1 GQSIRVTLRG
11 SLGDVLIDKKTKQTC
26 VCPVILSATCPK
38 KYDNKVYLSSTSSTV
53 IYDDD
58 AIPVIKALKKVNSV
72 VNHQISRTSVDLS
85 QPRAGT
91 LENYFKWARNRKN
104 DSITYKVTIDGIR
117 TRKGWK
123 FPSCRSN
130 TYKKALTHQYGQ
142 FFCQSCNKTVNYPIL
157 RYRLEVDVS
166 DNTTQA
172 VVVMFNET
180 ATALVNCSAH
190 SLICADIARIT
201 RKEPKPDKNGH
212 ENGKRTQEP
221 GIYQQELK
229 ISQPWLT
236 HVKTNP

>member
-58 AIPVIKALKKVNSV
+58 AIPVIKALKK
-72 VNHQISRTSVDLS
+72 
-85 QPRAGT
+85 
-91 LENYFKWARNRKN
+91 
-104 DSITYKVTIDGIR
+104 SITYKVTIDGIR